1 AMVDGARVPLWTRL
15 RNGQQV
21 EVISAEGQQPS
32 PHWEDIAVT
41 GRAKHA
47 IRRSLR
53 EQRREQEVT
62 LGREMAAQAF
72 TRLGREPSP
81 KSFRTAAEKLGF
93 KDEAAMFAALC
104 RLEIRGRQIV
114 EAVYPVQPI
123 ELTEDHT
130 EPPEPGSRVIGVPR
144 GLSTTFCTRC
154 WPVPGERIIGLR
166 RRGGITVHAASCGV
180 LEAYEDDLGRWHDLR
195 WQPDAARR
203 ATNLARIMLEIV
215 NEPGTLGRVCMLV
228 GEQHANIANLAVLSR
243 QPESF
248 RMSIDLEVRDLR
260 HLNDILTALDAQSF
274 VTHAGRARDPEIETD
289 REAVQPDLPLG
300 RAAGE

>member
-1 AMVDGARVPLWTRL
+1 
-15 RNGQQV
+15 
-21 EVISAEGQQPS
+21 
-32 PHWEDIAVT
+32 
-41 GRAKHA
+41 
-47 IRRSLR
+47 
-53 EQRREQEVT
+53 
-62 LGREMAAQAF
+62 
-72 TRLGREPSP
+72 
-81 KSFRTAAEKLGF
+81 
-93 KDEAAMFAALC
+93 
-104 RLEIRGRQIV
+104 
-114 EAVYPVQPI
+114 
-123 ELTEDHT
+123 
-130 EPPEPGSRVIGVPR
+130 
-144 GLSTTFCTRC
+144 
-154 WPVPGERIIGLR
+154 PVPGERIIGLR
-166 RRGGITVHAASCGV
+166 RRGGITVHAASCGVLEAYEDDLGRWHGDAAAPAQADDPLARHRPAAGTERRGQTARDTDHPAARRGGITVHAASCGV

-274 VTHAGRARDPEIETD
+274 VTHAGRARDPEIEKD